1 MLKEHKQSV
10 GEILTTQNFC
20 WETILEWEILLNP
33 DCLSFSPESP
43 DTQSIQVI
51 SQSIRV
57 TFAQRLFSSVSS
69 INTPL
74 TPSVISLLLNF
85 EPDQVQIL
93 EQALSLPP
101 LWFLRDFLRDSSER
115 LASEEIWASEHP
127 FQPLST
133 SSSSSPQIQVYYSW
147 SFELLDG

>member
-1 MLKEHKQSV
+1 MLKEHKQNQR
-10 GEILTTQNFC
+10 EIRVTQ
-20 WETILEWEILLNP
+20 IPQRSSLERECELSP
-33 DCLSFSPESP
+33 DSPDFSPECP
-43 DTQSIQVI
+43 GVR
-51 SQSIRV
+51 SIRV

-101 LWFLRDFLRDSSER
+101 L
-115 LASEEIWASEHP
+115 
-127 FQPLST
+127 
-133 SSSSSPQIQVYYSW
+133 
-147 SFELLDG
+147 